1 MKLLNGVRL
10 GERFGILSE
19 PNVKP
24 PSQVKPLS
32 Q

>member
-24 PSQVKPLS
+24 LAPIGSW
-32 Q
+32 